1 MVFERLVVIGLL
13 MVIIGVLLIFI
24 ATVFSTFKGTSE
36 SNIETGGILLIGP
49 IPIIFG
55 NSKPLIILSI
65 GGAILMVL
73 VYFLFSRGD
82 FL

>member
-1 MVFERLVVIGLL
+1 VVLGFIV
-13 MVIIGVLLIFI
+13 VIIGILLIFI
-24 ATVFSTFKGTSE
+24 GTVFSSFKGTSE
-36 SNIETGGILLIGP
+36 RNIETGGVLLIGP

-82 FL
+82 VL